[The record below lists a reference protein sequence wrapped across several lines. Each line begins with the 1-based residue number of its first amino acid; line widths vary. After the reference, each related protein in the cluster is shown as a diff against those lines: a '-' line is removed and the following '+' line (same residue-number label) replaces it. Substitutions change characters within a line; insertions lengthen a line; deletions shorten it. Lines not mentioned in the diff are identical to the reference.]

1 MKVFDSFVP
10 QMGFLLILAF
20 TFTLLP
26 AQSASGRIEG
36 TVITEQTGRP
46 VHHASVLIVQLG
58 RTVETDDDG
67 RFSFE
72 NVPPGVYDL
81 VAHLASLASKIQT
94 VRLSAG
100 DTVQLDFTL
109 GFSPVKHEITVTAS
123 PGGREGTTFDAF
135 QTIVSMDSFDL
146 AENMSTSI
154 GEVLE
159 GKPGIAKR
167 SFGPGTA
174 RPIIRGFD
182 GDRVLVLQDGIRTG
196 SLGSQSGDHG
206 EPIDPLNLDRLEVV
220 KGPAALLY
228 GSNAIGGVVNTI
240 GRHSRAHAHPHQG
253 LSGTITGVA
262 GSNNA
267 HGGGGASV
275 EYGEGNWLFWGAGSG
290 QRTGDYDTPIGEVE
304 NSKSRISGGTAG
316 LGWFGNRT
324 FFTFDYDVN
333 DGRYGIPFAGEFHG
347 HGQEDDHEDDPND
360 DHAFEEDD
368 HDEEFVDLGFRRH
381 NVRFTGGF
389 QNLGNF
395 IERFR
400 LSLNYTDWTHREL
413 EIEPDGTEE
422 VGTRF
427 ENQQFV
433 YRGVFEQRRRGIHSG
448 SFGFWGLVRD
458 YEATGVEALAPPVD
472 QKAIA
477 FFGLQELATERFK
490 LQFGARVEHNRYT
503 PTGLVE
509 RGDHDHDDQEGPDEA
524 HNEVDLVLLPR
535 RNFTTFSGAAGLHVP
550 LGPGTAFVTNFNHA
564 SRAPALEELYNFGPH
579 VGNLAFEIGNPDLKR
594 ETSNG
599 VEFSL
604 RHVGNRVRAEANFF
618 YYRIDDFVFMA
629 PTGDFEDGLIEAEF
643 LQDDSRFTG
652 TELGLDIGMAPGL
665 WLNLGMDHVD
675 AELSDTG
682 TPLPRIPP
690 LRGRV
695 GFDARYQGFS
705 VRPQVV
711 IARQQSSLFP
721 TETRTPGYAVVDL
734 TGSYTL
740 PQDHFIHH
748 FSVKVFNIGDR
759 LYRNHSS
766 FIKDLAPEIGRGV
779 RFTYSMKFF

>member
-1 MKVFDSFVP
+1 MKVFESFVP
-10 QMGFLLILAF
+10 QVGFLLILTF

-26 AQSASGRIEG
+26 AQPASGRIEG
-36 TVITEQTGRP
+36 TVVIEQTGRP

-58 RTVETDDDG
+58 RAVETDHDG
-67 RFSFE
+67 SFSFE

-81 VAHLASLASKIQT
+81 VAHLASLASRIHT

-100 DTVQLDFTL
+100 DAVQLDFTL

-146 AENMSTSI
+146 SENMATSI
-154 GEVLE
+154 GEVLQR
-159 GKPGIAKR
+159 KPGIAKR

-206 EPIDPLNLDRLEVV
+206 EPIDPMTLDRLEVV

-240 GRHSRAHAHPHQG
+240 GRHSRAHVHPHQG
-253 LSGTITGVA
+253 LSGTISGVA

-267 HGGGGASV
+267 HGGGGVSV
-275 EYGEGNWLFWGAGSG
+275 EYGEGNWLIWGAGSG
-290 QRTGDYDTPIGEVE
+290 QRTGDYNSPIGEVE
-304 NSKSRISGGTAG
+304 NSKSRISSGNAG
-316 LGWFGNRT
+316 FGWFGNRG

-347 HGQEDDHEDDPND
+347 HGHDNDND
-360 DHAFEEDD
+360 DGND
-368 HDEEFVDLGFRRH
+368 HDNDEDEELIDLTFRRH
-381 NVRFTGGF
+381 NVRWSGGF
-389 QNLGNF
+389 QNLGKF
-395 IERFR
+395 IDRIR
-400 LSLNYTDWTHREL
+400 LSLNYTDWNHREL
-413 EIEPDGTEE
+413 EIEPDGREE
-422 VGTRF
+422 VGTQF
-427 ENQQFV
+427 ENKQLI
-433 YRGVFEQRRRGIHSG
+433 YRGVFEQQRRGIHSG
-448 SFGFWGLVRD
+448 SFGFWGMVRD
-458 YEATGVEALAPPVD
+458 YEATGIEALAPPVD
-472 QKAIA
+472 QKGIA
-477 FFGLQELATERFK
+477 FFGLQELAMERFK
-490 LQFGARVEHNRYT
+490 LQLGARVEHNRYT

-509 RGDHDHDDQEGPDEA
+509 RREHDHDHEHDNDDDNDLE
-524 HNEVDLVLLPR
+524 LVLLPK
-535 RNFTTFSGAAGLHVP
+535 RNFTTFSGGAGLHVP

-599 VEFSL
+599 VDFSL
-604 RHVGNRVRAEANFF
+604 RHVGDRVRAEANFF
-618 YYRIDDFVFMA
+618 YYRINDFVFLA
-629 PTGDFEDGLIEAEF
+629 PTGDIEDGLIEAEF

-652 TELGLDIGMAPGL
+652 TELGLDLGMAPGL
-665 WLNLGMDHVD
+665 WLNLGMDLVD
-675 AELSDTG
+675 AELRDTG

-695 GFDARYQGFS
+695 GFDARYNGLS

-748 FSVKVFNIGDR
+748 FSVNVFNIGDR

-779 RFTYSMKFF
+779 KFSYTLKFF

>member
-1 MKVFDSFVP
+1 MKLVASFFP
-10 QMGFLLILAF
+10 QTGILLILAF
-20 TFTLLP
+20 TSALLP

-36 TVITEQTGRP
+36 TVVTEQTGRP

-58 RTVETDDDG
+58 RTVETDHDG
-67 RFSFE
+67 SFAFE
-72 NVPPGVYDL
+72 DVPPGVYDL
-81 VAHLASLASKIQT
+81 VAHLESLASNIQT
-94 VRLSAG
+94 VRLSGG
-100 DTVQLDFTL
+100 DSVQMDFTL
-109 GFSPVKHEITVTAS
+109 GFSPLKHEITVSAS

-159 GKPGIAKR
+159 RKPGVAKR

-182 GDRVLVLQDGIRTG
+182 GDRVLVLQDGIRNG
-196 SLGSQSGDHG
+196 SLGAQSGDHG

-220 KGPAALLY
+220 KGPASLLY

-253 LSGTITGVA
+253 LSGTISGVV

-275 EYGEGNWLFWGAGSG
+275 EYGAGSWLFWGAGSG
-290 QRTGDYDTPIGEVE
+290 QRTGDYETPIGEVE

-316 LGWFGNRT
+316 LGWFGQRA
-324 FFTFDYDVN
+324 FFSFDYDLN
-333 DGRYGIPFAGEFHG
+333 DGRYGIPFAGEFEG
-347 HGQEDDHEDDPND
+347 RDNDNDNDNDEDGEL
-360 DHAFEEDD
+360 
-368 HDEEFVDLGFRRH
+368 VDLAFRRH

-395 IERFR
+395 IDRFR
-400 LSLNYTDWTHREL
+400 LSLNYTDWSHREL
-413 EIEPDGTEE
+413 EIEPDGREE
-422 VGTRF
+422 VGTLF
-427 ENQQFV
+427 ENNQFV

-458 YEATGVEALAPPVD
+458 YETTGAEALAPPVD
-472 QKAIA
+472 QSAIA
-477 FFGLQELATERFK
+477 FFGLQELAMERFK
-490 LQFGARVEHNRYT
+490 LQVGARVEHNRYT

-509 RGDHDHDDQEGPDEA
+509 RGDVDHDDEA
-524 HNEVDLVLLPR
+524 NGEDQNDVELVLLPK
-535 RNFTTFSGAAGLHVP
+535 RNFTTFSGAAGLHIP
-550 LGPGTAFVTNFNHA
+550 LGSGTAFVTNFNHA

-604 RHVGNRVRAEANFF
+604 RHVGDRVRAEANFF
-618 YYRIDDFVFMA
+618 YYRIDDFVFLA
-629 PTGDFEDGLIEAEF
+629 PTGDIEDGLIEAEF

-652 TELGLDIGMAPGL
+652 TELGLDVGMAPGL
-665 WLNLGMDHVD
+665 WLNLGMDLVD
-675 AELSDTG
+675 AELRDSG

-695 GFDARYQGFS
+695 GIDARYHGFS
-705 VRPQVV
+705 VRPQLV
-711 IARQQSSLFP
+711 IARRQSSLFP
-721 TETRTPGYAVVDL
+721 SETLTPGYAVVDL
-734 TGSYTL
+734 AASYTH

-766 FIKDLAPEIGRGV
+766 LIKDLAPEIGRGV